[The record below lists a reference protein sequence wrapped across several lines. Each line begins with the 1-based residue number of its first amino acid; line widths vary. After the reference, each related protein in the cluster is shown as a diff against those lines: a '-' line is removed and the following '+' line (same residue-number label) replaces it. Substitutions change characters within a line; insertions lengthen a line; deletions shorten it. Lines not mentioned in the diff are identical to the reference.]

1 MKTITKA
8 SVAKIV
14 AVAVLCCLVLCC
26 TTMGANAY
34 FTDHHSQS
42 NLISVGDNEI
52 TIDEDFPTP
61 PDPTP
66 GQHYTK
72 TVKITNISTVPC
84 YVRVRLVVSDSR
96 IGDYLELNLNTTDWT
111 YTDGYYYCNTVLG
124 AGETTPVLLDGFD
137 ISDAIPTEDLVNF
150 EIIVS
155 AESVQTEGFAN
166 AQDAFAAIGSG
177 ST

>member
-26 TTMGANAY
+26 TTIGANAY

-52 TIDEDFPTP
+52 TIDEDFPPP

-72 TVKITNISTVPC
+72 TVKIT
-84 YVRVRLVVSDSR
+84 
-96 IGDYLELNLNTTDWT
+96 
-111 YTDGYYYCNTVLG
+111 
-124 AGETTPVLLDGFD
+124 
-137 ISDAIPTEDLVNF
+137 
-150 EIIVS
+150 S
-155 AESVQTEGFAN
+155 A
-166 AQDAFAAIGSG
+166 
-177 ST
+177 